1 MVMQY
6 TPDFIPETRAEALSL
21 LRALDDNTDL
31 LTEDQRQ
38 ALRDMHLYFLDT
50 QLRVADLVRSGEIHI

>member
-1 MVMQY
+1 MVKQY
-6 TPDFIPETRAEALSL
+6 TPDFIPETRAQALSL

-38 ALRDMHLYFLDT
+38 ALRHLYFLDT
-50 QLRVADLVRSGEIHI
+50 QLSVADLVRSGEIRI